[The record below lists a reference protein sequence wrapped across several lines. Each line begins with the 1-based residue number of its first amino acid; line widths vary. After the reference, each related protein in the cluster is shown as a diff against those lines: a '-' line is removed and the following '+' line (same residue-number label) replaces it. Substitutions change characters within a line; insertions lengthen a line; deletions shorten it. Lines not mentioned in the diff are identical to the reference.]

1 MIYKST
7 TTKWRPMLLSV
18 GRRVIRDIPF
28 EKITYKVIYFN
39 IDHDFQTSIPEISF
53 VGYILRWSKP
63 VVELCTYRTSILIL

>member
-1 MIYKST
+1 MTYKAT

-39 IDHDFQTSIPEISF
+39 IDHDFQTSIPEIFF
-53 VGYILRWSKP
+53 VGYIIR
-63 VVELCTYRTSILIL
+63 